1 MYMYIYTCT
10 CMYTYL
16 DAKRGHDKIDVL
28 YMYTTKEER
37 VHYIQFIDIV
47 QQGIFRGRGVGG
59 SIPPLAEF
67 YPPWKVIIS
76 HTH

>member
-1 MYMYIYTCT
+1 
-10 CMYTYL
+10 MYTYL
-16 DAKRGHDKIDVL
+16 DAERVHDKIDVL
-28 YMYTTKEER
+28 YMYTTKEKGEGALHTIYR
-37 VHYIQFIDIV
+37 HCTAGYIS
-47 QQGIFRGRGVGG
+47 GSGGRGRG